1 MNIPIPDLAPA
12 ATELFL
18 LAAACT
24 VLLIDLFI
32 RDERRWITQVLT
44 QLVLVGCAAILI
56 ATASSGTAFGIL
68 T

>member
-18 LAAACT
+18 LAGACA

-32 RDERRWITQVLT
+32 RDERRWITQVLA
-44 QLVLVGCAAILI
+44 QLVLAGCIAILI
-56 ATASSGTAFGIL
+56 ATASAGTSLGL
-68 T
+68 GK